1 MRRFNLSGMLLLSLL
16 LFMQS
21 SCSKDDEL
29 TFKFDENGECYY
41 PSVRSITIGSFE
53 KNVVGYGWKYVS
65 TREIDANGEC
75 MKGGYYDDLIGAGPH
90 HYFFESGD
98 VLKMYYTSSVHNRS
112 GFATYT
118 YSYKPENNRVVV
130 GLDGKMQILSV
141 EGDLL
146 KVVEY
151 MAVLSGGKK
160 VYGYSTYK
168 RMTDSE
174 LEEFQEYYSVDFD
187 NLRHLEISV
196 AEERVFISGREFE
209 FDILDSNGPCTVEAT
224 FRKETCDITTE
235 GNHVK
240 VKLLKNG
247 AMISVSDGVKHKRF
261 WIFSTDEEMEP
272 KGTDIY
278 DFTYTELTLNK
289 DKQLVTPGGRVL
301 FEHSTMNVTP
311 REGYRGSVLT
321 SYNPSG
327 LVVVDADK
335 QARFFELNSGAIYL
349 KELLPQTV
357 LDELAAA
364 GEGHSIEYKLEL
376 VNHAGVVFQVL
387 PFKVTYK

>member
-1 MRRFNLSGMLLLSLL
+1 MFLLSLL

-41 PSVRSITIGSFE
+41 PSVRSISADNFE
-53 KNVVGYGWKYVS
+53 KNVVGYGWKHVS
-65 TREIDANGEC
+65 TRGIDANGEC
-75 MKGGYYDDLIGAGPH
+75 MKGGYYDDLAGAAPH
-90 HYFFESGD
+90 HYLFESGD
-98 VLKMYYTSSVHNRS
+98 ALKMFYGSMALHKS
-112 GFATYT
+112 GFTTYT
-118 YSYKPENNRVVV
+118 YSYKPESNRVVV
-130 GLDGKMQILSV
+130 GSDAKMQILSV

-151 MAVLSGGKK
+151 MAVLSGGTK

-174 LEEFQEYYSVDFD
+174 LEEIRRYYSVDFD
-187 NLRHLEISV
+187 NFRQLEISV

-209 FDILDSNGPCTVEAT
+209 FDILDSNGPCTIEAT

-247 AMISVSDGVKHKRF
+247 AMISVSDGVKYKRF
-261 WIFSTDEEMEP
+261 WLFSTDEEMEP
-272 KGTDIY
+272 EGTDIY

-311 REGYRGSVLT
+311 REGYHGSVLA

-335 QARFFELNSGAIYL
+335 QARFFELDGGSIYL

-364 GEGHSIEYKLEL
+364 GEGHSIAYKLEL
-376 VNHAGVVFQVL
+376 VNASGVVFQVL